1 LAAVEPRFERFGVE
15 GESMDAREHLCHLPQ
30 PTFSIARH
38 QLHPPRQTRHDD
50 GGTAAC
56 GAYSNSRRISVSSA
70 IGTAD
75 EMDRFMKAFKEIFP
89 QKSKTTAAG

>member
-1 LAAVEPRFERFGVE
+1 VQA
-15 GESMDAREHLCHLPQ
+15 SDAKGGLKRSFAIIPALTRGINC
-30 PTFSIARH
+30 T
-38 QLHPPRQTRHDD
+38 QTRHDD

-56 GAYSNSRRISVSSA
+56 GAYSNGRRISASSA

-75 EMDRFMKAFKEIFP
+75 AMDRFMKAFKEIFP